1 MCLVWPR
8 LLYLSLNTDG
18 QSGKQTN
25 RQIPWIEATGGVV
38 GQSYREIPTPRH
50 LALYTQVYIYT

>member
-1 MCLVWPR
+1 MCLVWP

-38 GQSYREIPTPRH
+38 GQSYREIPTPQH
-50 LALYTQVYIYT
+50 LPLYTQVYIYT